1 MASCVCVCVLSYMPF
16 CCFLFATNNNNKYV
30 GPPYSR
36 TKIYAARINA
46 ADDALG
52 SSKAAEGM
60 IHCCYPRASNS
71 LVTRLC
77 SYVQF
82 YTKCALLVLICAVLT
97 AYLCSYNLQQYD
109 ATPWTPLGELTA
121 LPRPPDWIFGT
132 GKGEKMERERK
143 ESAKGKERERKWK

>member
-1 MASCVCVCVLSYMPF
+1 
-16 CCFLFATNNNNKYV
+16 
-30 GPPYSR
+30 
-36 TKIYAARINA
+36 
-46 ADDALG
+46 
-52 SSKAAEGM
+52 M
-60 IHCCYPRASNS
+60 IHCCYPRARASNS

-97 AYLCSYNLQQYD
+97 AYLCSYNLQHYD